1 MNRKIKLLGVV
12 AALLT
17 PCLALHALTEE
28 DIAMLDAAFEA
39 TFREGPTG
47 GMGVW
52 TDPSKVPTNYT
63 EWAYALT
70 TREGC
75 LGRFRMHLP
84 QGASYTDDEI
94 CEAFPICLQRRCI
107 VQMTSTNKLTWAWQN
122 GEGIVDNMFFLCENA
137 LASTNNIPIMEMIGA
152 SASETNSILY
162 RSTYRSYAFESILVA
177 LGMTDEKT
185 CYLCSI
191 YTNSAHWARHSGTGP
206 IDMYIRVY
214 TNGCDSA
221 TSSVVENAAATF
233 NPLTWQARYWIPTVD
248 TLAAVA
254 VPGYKNSHERAEYV
268 SNKLERAD
276 TTFYERR
283 YLLEVKAQLDALTEN
298 DFTVPNFT
306 GTPQW

>member
-1 MNRKIKLLGVV
+1 MTLKHILLGV
-12 AALLT
+12 ALLVQC
-17 PCLALHALTEE
+17 PALHALTEE
-28 DIAMLDAAFEA
+28 DIATLDAAFEA
-39 TFREGPTG
+39 TFREGPSG

-63 EWAYALT
+63 DWAYALT

-84 QGASYTDDEI
+84 QGALYTDDEI
-94 CEAFPICLQRRCI
+94 CEAFPICLQRRC
-107 VQMTSTNKLTWAWQN
+107 VAQLASTNKWTLAWECD
-122 GEGIVDNMFFLCENA
+122 EGIVDNMFFLCENA
-137 LASTNNIPIMEMIGA
+137 LASTNNIPMMEVIGA
-152 SASETNSILY
+152 LTSKTNAMYKSDAL
-162 RSTYRSYAFESILVA
+162 SSILVA
-177 LGMTDEKT
+177 LGMTDERT
-185 CYLCSI
+185 RYLCSV
-191 YTNSAHWARHSGTGP
+191 YTNSAHWARGMVSAA
-206 IDMYIRVY
+206 IYRYNKVY

-268 SNKLERAD
+268 SNRLERAD
-276 TTFYERR
+276 TTFFERR
-283 YLLEVKAQLDALTEN
+283 YLLEVKAQLDALTES

>member
-1 MNRKIKLLGVV
+1 MTLKHILLGV
-12 AALLT
+12 ALLT

-28 DIAMLDAAFEA
+28 DIAMLDAAFVA
-39 TFREGPTG
+39 TFRESPTG
-47 GMGVW
+47 GFGVW

-94 CEAFPICLQRRCI
+94 CEAFPVCLQRRCASQI
-107 VQMTSTNKLTWAWQN
+107 ASTNKWTTAWEWD
-122 GEGIVDNMFFLCENA
+122 EGIVDNMFFLCENA
-137 LASTNNIPIMEMIGA
+137 LASTNNIPLMEVIGA
-152 SASETNSILY
+152 STSETNAMYKSDAL
-162 RSTYRSYAFESILVA
+162 SSILVA
-177 LGMTDEKT
+177 LGMTDERT
-185 CYLCSI
+185 RYLCSV
-191 YTNSAHWARHSGTGP
+191 YTNSGHWARHSGTGP
-206 IDMYIRVY
+206 IYKYIKVY

-233 NPLTWQARYWIPTVD
+233 NPLTWQGRYWIPHVD

-276 TTFYERR
+276 TSFYERK
-283 YLLEVKAQLDALTEN
+283 YLLEVKAQLDALTES

>member
-1 MNRKIKLLGVV
+1 MTLKHILLGVT
-12 AALLT
+12 LLT
-17 PCLALHALTEE
+17 QCLALHALTEE
-28 DIAMLDAAFEA
+28 DIAMLDAAFVA
-39 TFREGPTG
+39 TFRESPTG
-47 GMGVW
+47 GFGVW

-94 CEAFPICLQRRCI
+94 CEAFPVCLQRRCASQI
-107 VQMTSTNKLTWAWQN
+107 ASTNKWTTAWEWD
-122 GEGIVDNMFFLCENA
+122 EGIVDNMFFLCENA
-137 LASTNNIPIMEMIGA
+137 LASTNNIPLMEVIGA
-152 SASETNSILY
+152 STSETNAMYKSDAL
-162 RSTYRSYAFESILVA
+162 SSILVA
-177 LGMTDEKT
+177 LGMTDERT
-185 CYLCSI
+185 RYLCSV
-191 YTNSAHWARHSGTGP
+191 YTNSGHWARHSGTGP
-206 IDMYIRVY
+206 IYKYIKVY

-276 TTFYERR
+276 TSFYERK
-283 YLLEVKAQLDALTEN
+283 YLLEVKAQLDTLTES

>member
-12 AALLT
+12 AALLAQC
-17 PCLALHALTEE
+17 PALHALTEE
-28 DIAMLDAAFEA
+28 DFATLDAAFEA
-39 TFREGPTG
+39 TFRESPSG

-75 LGRFRMHLP
+75 LERFRRHLP
-84 QGASYTDDEI
+84 QGALYTDDEI
-94 CEAFPICLQRRCI
+94 CEAFPICLQRRC
-107 VQMTSTNKLTWAWQN
+107 VAQLASTNKWTLAWECD
-122 GEGIVDNMFFLCENA
+122 EGIVDNMFFLCENA
-137 LASTNNIPIMEMIGA
+137 LASTNNIPVMEVIGA
-152 SASETNSILY
+152 SEAETNVMYKSD
-162 RSTYRSYAFESILVA
+162 AFESIMAA
-177 LGMTDEKT
+177 LGMTDEST
-185 CYLCSI
+185 RYLCAA
-191 YTNSAHWARHSGTGP
+191 YTNSTHWARGIVPAAIYG
-206 IDMYIRVY
+206 YIPVY

-283 YLLEVKAQLDALTEN
+283 YLLEVKAQLDALTES
-298 DFTVPNFT
+298 DFTVPNFM

>member
-1 MNRKIKLLGVV
+1 MTLKHILLGVT
-12 AALLT
+12 LLT

-28 DIAMLDAAFEA
+28 DIAMLDAAFVA
-39 TFREGPTG
+39 TFRESPTG
-47 GMGVW
+47 GFGVW

-94 CEAFPICLQRRCI
+94 CEAFPLCLQRRCASQI
-107 VQMTSTNKLTWAWQN
+107 ASTNKWTTAWEWD
-122 GEGIVDNMFFLCENA
+122 EGIVDNMFFLCENA
-137 LASTNNIPIMEMIGA
+137 LASTNNIPLMEVIGA
-152 SASETNSILY
+152 STSETNAMYKSDAL
-162 RSTYRSYAFESILVA
+162 SSILVA
-177 LGMTDEKT
+177 LGMTDERT
-185 CYLCSI
+185 RYLCSV
-191 YTNSAHWARHSGTGP
+191 YTNSGHWARHSGTGP
-206 IDMYIRVY
+206 IYKYIKVY

-276 TTFYERR
+276 TSFYERK
-283 YLLEVKAQLDALTEN
+283 YLLEVKAQLDALTES

>member
-1 MNRKIKLLGVV
+1 MR
-12 AALLT
+12 
-17 PCLALHALTEE
+17 
-28 DIAMLDAAFEA
+28 DAAFEA

-254 VPGYKNSHERAEYV
+254 VGIRVEQARACGHDVLRASVPSRGKGAARCPYGKRLHRSELHGDAAMV
-268 SNKLERAD
+268 ARGKFGDSNC
-276 TTFYERR
+276 
-283 YLLEVKAQLDALTEN
+283 QAL
-298 DFTVPNFT
+298 DFTAYR
-306 GTPQW
+306 GACPQSPHR

>member
-1 MNRKIKLLGVV
+1 MMTTKHILFSC
-12 AALLT
+12 ALLT

-28 DIAMLDAAFEA
+28 DIAMLDAAFVA
-39 TFREGPTG
+39 TFRESPTG
-47 GMGVW
+47 GFGVW

-94 CEAFPICLQRRCI
+94 CEAFPICLQRRCASQI
-107 VQMTSTNKLTWAWQN
+107 ASTNKWTTAWEWD
-122 GEGIVDNMFFLCENA
+122 EGIVDNMFFLCENA
-137 LASTNNIPIMEMIGA
+137 LASTNNIPMMEVIGA
-152 SASETNSILY
+152 LTSKTNAMYKSDAL
-162 RSTYRSYAFESILVA
+162 SSILVA
-177 LGMTDEKT
+177 LGMTDERT
-185 CYLCSI
+185 RYLCSV
-191 YTNSAHWARHSGTGP
+191 YTNSAHWARGMVSAA
-206 IDMYIRVY
+206 IYRYNKVY

-233 NPLTWQARYWIPTVD
+233 NPLTWQGRYWIPHVD

-276 TTFYERR
+276 TSFYERK
-283 YLLEVKAQLDALTEN
+283 YLLEVKAQLDTLTES

>member
-1 MNRKIKLLGVV
+1 MTLKHILLGV
-12 AALLT
+12 ALLT

-28 DIAMLDAAFEA
+28 DIAMLDAAFVA
-39 TFREGPTG
+39 TFRESPTG
-47 GMGVW
+47 GFGVW

-94 CEAFPICLQRRCI
+94 CEAFPVCLQRRCASQI
-107 VQMTSTNKLTWAWQN
+107 ASTNKWTTAWEWD
-122 GEGIVDNMFFLCENA
+122 EGIVDNMFFLCENA
-137 LASTNNIPIMEMIGA
+137 LASTNNIPLMEVIGA
-152 SASETNSILY
+152 STSETNAMYKSDAL
-162 RSTYRSYAFESILVA
+162 SSILVA
-177 LGMTDEKT
+177 LGMTDERT
-185 CYLCSI
+185 RYLCSV
-191 YTNSAHWARHSGTGP
+191 YTNSGHWARHSGTGP
-206 IDMYIRVY
+206 IYKYIKVY

-276 TTFYERR
+276 TSFYERK

>member
-1 MNRKIKLLGVV
+1 MTTKYILLGV
-12 AALLT
+12 ALLVQC
-17 PCLALHALTEE
+17 PALHALTEE
-28 DIAMLDAAFEA
+28 DIATLDAAFEA
-39 TFREGPTG
+39 TFRESPSG

-63 EWAYALT
+63 DWAYALT

-84 QGASYTDDEI
+84 QGALYTDDEI
-94 CEAFPICLQRRCI
+94 CEAFPICLQRRC
-107 VQMTSTNKLTWAWQN
+107 VAQLASTNKWTLAWECD
-122 GEGIVDNMFFLCENA
+122 EGIVDNMFFLCENA
-137 LASTNNIPIMEMIGA
+137 LASTNNIPMMEVIGA
-152 SASETNSILY
+152 S
-162 RSTYRSYAFESILVA
+162 V
-177 LGMTDEKT
+177 
-185 CYLCSI
+185 
-191 YTNSAHWARHSGTGP
+191 YTNSAHWARGMVSAA
-206 IDMYIRVY
+206 IYRYNKVY

-233 NPLTWQARYWIPTVD
+233 NPLTWQGRYWIPHVD

-276 TTFYERR
+276 TTFFERR

>member
-1 MNRKIKLLGVV
+1 MTLKHILLGV
-12 AALLT
+12 ALLT
-17 PCLALHALTEE
+17 QCLALHALTEE
-28 DIAMLDAAFEA
+28 DIATLDAAFEA

-47 GMGVW
+47 GINVW
-52 TDPSKVPTNYT
+52 VDPLKVPTNYT

-94 CEAFPICLQRRCI
+94 CEAFPVCLQRRCASQI
-107 VQMTSTNKLTWAWQN
+107 ASTNKWTTAWEWD
-122 GEGIVDNMFFLCENA
+122 EGIVDNMFFLCENA
-137 LASTNNIPIMEMIGA
+137 LASTNNIPLMEVIGA
-152 SASETNSILY
+152 STSETNAMYKSDAL
-162 RSTYRSYAFESILVA
+162 SSILVA
-177 LGMTDEKT
+177 LGMTDERT
-185 CYLCSI
+185 RYLCSV
-191 YTNSAHWARHSGTGP
+191 YTNSGHWARHSGTGP
-206 IDMYIRVY
+206 IYKYIKVY

-276 TTFYERR
+276 TSFYERR

>member
-1 MNRKIKLLGVV
+1 MTTKHILFSC
-12 AALLT
+12 ALLVQ
-17 PCLALHALTEE
+17 CLALHALTEE
-28 DIAMLDAAFEA
+28 DIATLDAAFEA

-94 CEAFPICLQRRCI
+94 CEAFPVCLQRRCASQI
-107 VQMTSTNKLTWAWQN
+107 ASTNKWTTAW
-122 GEGIVDNMFFLCENA
+122 EWDDGIVDNMFFLCENA
-137 LASTNNIPIMEMIGA
+137 LASTNNIPLMEVIGA
-152 SASETNSILY
+152 STSETNAMYKSDAL
-162 RSTYRSYAFESILVA
+162 SSILVA
-177 LGMTDEKT
+177 LGMTDERT
-185 CYLCSI
+185 RYLCSV
-191 YTNSAHWARHSGTGP
+191 YTNSGHWARHSGTGP
-206 IDMYIRVY
+206 IYKYIKVY

-276 TTFYERR
+276 TSFYERK
-283 YLLEVKAQLDALTEN
+283 YLLEVKAQLDALTES

>member
-1 MNRKIKLLGVV
+1 MTLKHILLGV
-12 AALLT
+12 ALLT
-17 PCLALHALTEE
+17 QCPALHALTEE
-28 DIAMLDAAFEA
+28 DIATLDAAFEA
-39 TFREGPTG
+39 TFRESPSG

-63 EWAYALT
+63 DWAYALT

-84 QGASYTDDEI
+84 QGALYTDDEI
-94 CEAFPICLQRRCI
+94 CEAFPICLQRRC
-107 VQMTSTNKLTWAWQN
+107 VAQLASTNKWTLAWECD
-122 GEGIVDNMFFLCENA
+122 EGIVDNMFFLCENA
-137 LASTNNIPIMEMIGA
+137 LASTNNIPMMEVIGA
-152 SASETNSILY
+152 LTSKTNAMYKSDAL
-162 RSTYRSYAFESILVA
+162 SSILVA
-177 LGMTDEKT
+177 LGMTDERT
-185 CYLCSI
+185 RYLCSV
-191 YTNSAHWARHSGTGP
+191 YTNSAHWARGMVSAA
-206 IDMYIRVY
+206 IYRYNKVY

-233 NPLTWQARYWIPTVD
+233 NPLTWQGRYWIPHVD

-254 VPGYKNSHERAEYV
+254 VPGYKNSHERVEYV

-283 YLLEVKAQLDALTEN
+283 YLLEVKAQLDALTES

>member
-1 MNRKIKLLGVV
+1 MTIKHILLGVT
-12 AALLT
+12 LLT
-17 PCLALHALTEE
+17 QCLALHALTEE
-28 DIAMLDAAFEA
+28 DIAMLDAAFVA
-39 TFREGPTG
+39 TFRESPTG
-47 GMGVW
+47 GFGVW

-94 CEAFPICLQRRCI
+94 CEAFPVCLQRRCASQI
-107 VQMTSTNKLTWAWQN
+107 ASTNKWTTAWEWD
-122 GEGIVDNMFFLCENA
+122 EGIVDNMFFLCENA
-137 LASTNNIPIMEMIGA
+137 LASTNNIPLMEVIGA
-152 SASETNSILY
+152 STSETNAMYKSDAL
-162 RSTYRSYAFESILVA
+162 SSILVA
-177 LGMTDEKT
+177 FGMTDERT
-185 CYLCSI
+185 RYLCSV
-191 YTNSAHWARHSGTGP
+191 YTNSGHWARHSGTGP
-206 IDMYIRVY
+206 IYKYIKVY

-276 TTFYERR
+276 TSFYERK

>member
-1 MNRKIKLLGVV
+1 MTLKHILLGV
-12 AALLT
+12 ALLVQ
-17 PCLALHALTEE
+17 CLALHALTEE
-28 DIAMLDAAFEA
+28 DIATLDAAFEA
-39 TFREGPTG
+39 TFREGPTCG
-47 GMGVW
+47 INVW
-52 TDPSKVPTNYT
+52 VDPAKVPTNYT

-94 CEAFPICLQRRCI
+94 CEAFPVCLQRRCAAQI
-107 VQMTSTNKLTWAWQN
+107 ASTNKWTTAWERE
-122 GEGIVDNMFFLCENA
+122 EGIVDHMFFLCENA
-137 LASTNNIPIMEMIGA
+137 LCT
-152 SASETNSILY
+152 
-162 RSTYRSYAFESILVA
+162 R
-177 LGMTDEKT
+177 
-185 CYLCSI
+185 YLCAA
-191 YTNSAHWARHSGTGP
+191 YTNSTHWARGIVPAAIYG
-206 IDMYIRVY
+206 YIPVY

-233 NPLTWQARYWIPTVD
+233 NPLTWQGRYWIPHVD

-254 VPGYKNSHERAEYV
+254 VPGYKNSHERVEYV

-276 TTFYERR
+276 TSFYERK
-283 YLLEVKAQLDALTEN
+283 YLLEVKAQLDTLTES

>member
-1 MNRKIKLLGVV
+1 MTTKYILLGV
-12 AALLT
+12 ALLAQC
-17 PCLALHALTEE
+17 PALHALTEE
-28 DIAMLDAAFEA
+28 DFATLDAAFEA
-39 TFREGPTG
+39 TFRESPSG

-75 LGRFRMHLP
+75 LERFRRHLP
-84 QGASYTDDEI
+84 QGALYTDDEI
-94 CEAFPICLQRRCI
+94 CEAFPICLQRRC
-107 VQMTSTNKLTWAWQN
+107 VAQLASTNKWTLAWECD
-122 GEGIVDNMFFLCENA
+122 EGIVDNMFFLCENA
-137 LASTNNIPIMEMIGA
+137 LASTNNIPVMEVIGA
-152 SASETNSILY
+152 SEAETNAMYKSD
-162 RSTYRSYAFESILVA
+162 AFESIMAA
-177 LGMTDEKT
+177 LGMTDEST
-185 CYLCSI
+185 RYLCAA
-191 YTNSAHWARHSGTGP
+191 YTNSTHWARGIVPAAIYG
-206 IDMYIRVY
+206 YIPVY

>member
-1 MNRKIKLLGVV
+1 MTLKHILLGV
-12 AALLT
+12 ALLT

-28 DIAMLDAAFEA
+28 DIAMLDAAFVA

-47 GMGVW
+47 GFGVW

-94 CEAFPICLQRRCI
+94 CEAFPVCLQRRCASQI
-107 VQMTSTNKLTWAWQN
+107 ASTNKWTTAWEWD
-122 GEGIVDNMFFLCENA
+122 EGIVDNMFFLCENA
-137 LASTNNIPIMEMIGA
+137 LASTNNIPMMEVIGA
-152 SASETNSILY
+152 LTSKTNAMYKSDAL
-162 RSTYRSYAFESILVA
+162 SSILVA
-177 LGMTDEKT
+177 LGMTDERT
-185 CYLCSI
+185 RYLCSV
-191 YTNSAHWARHSGTGP
+191 YTNSAHWARGMVSAA
-206 IDMYIRVY
+206 IYRYNKVY

-233 NPLTWQARYWIPTVD
+233 NPLTWQGRYWIPHVD

-276 TTFYERR
+276 TTFYERK
-283 YLLEVKAQLDALTEN
+283 YLLEVKAQLDTLTES

>member
-1 MNRKIKLLGVV
+1 MMTTKHILFSC
-12 AALLT
+12 ALLT

-28 DIAMLDAAFEA
+28 DIAMLDAAFVA
-39 TFREGPTG
+39 TFRESPTG
-47 GMGVW
+47 GFGVW

-94 CEAFPICLQRRCI
+94 CEAFPVCLQRRCASQI
-107 VQMTSTNKLTWAWQN
+107 ASTNKWTTAWEWD
-122 GEGIVDNMFFLCENA
+122 EGIVDNMFFLCENA
-137 LASTNNIPIMEMIGA
+137 LASTNNIPMMEVIGA
-152 SASETNSILY
+152 LTSKTNAMYKSDAL
-162 RSTYRSYAFESILVA
+162 SSILVA
-177 LGMTDEKT
+177 LGMTDERT
-185 CYLCSI
+185 RYLCSV
-191 YTNSAHWARHSGTGP
+191 YTNSAHWARGMVSAA
-206 IDMYIRVY
+206 IYRYNKVY

-233 NPLTWQARYWIPTVD
+233 NPLTWQGRYWIPHVD

-276 TTFYERR
+276 TTFFERK
-283 YLLEVKAQLDALTEN
+283 YLLEVKAQLDALTES

>member
-1 MNRKIKLLGVV
+1 MMTTKHILFSC
-12 AALLT
+12 ALLT

-28 DIAMLDAAFEA
+28 DIAMLDAAFVA
-39 TFREGPTG
+39 TFRESPTG
-47 GMGVW
+47 GFGVW

-94 CEAFPICLQRRCI
+94 CEAFPVCLQRRCASQI
-107 VQMTSTNKLTWAWQN
+107 ASTNKWTTAWEWD
-122 GEGIVDNMFFLCENA
+122 EGIVDNMFFLCENA
-137 LASTNNIPIMEMIGA
+137 LASTNNIPMMEVIGA
-152 SASETNSILY
+152 LTSKTNAMYKSDAL
-162 RSTYRSYAFESILVA
+162 SSILVA
-177 LGMTDEKT
+177 LGMTDERT
-185 CYLCSI
+185 RYLCSV
-191 YTNSAHWARHSGTGP
+191 YTNSAHWARGMVSAA
-206 IDMYIRVY
+206 IYRYNKVY

-233 NPLTWQARYWIPTVD
+233 NPLTWQGRYWIPHVD

-276 TTFYERR
+276 TSFYERK

>member
-1 MNRKIKLLGVV
+1 MMTTKHILFSC
-12 AALLT
+12 ALLT
-17 PCLALHALTEE
+17 QCLALHALTEE
-28 DIAMLDAAFEA
+28 DIAMLDAAFVA
-39 TFREGPTG
+39 TFRESPTG
-47 GMGVW
+47 GFGVW

-94 CEAFPICLQRRCI
+94 CEAFPVCLQRRCASQI
-107 VQMTSTNKLTWAWQN
+107 ASTNKWTTAWEWD
-122 GEGIVDNMFFLCENA
+122 EGIVDNMFFLCENA
-137 LASTNNIPIMEMIGA
+137 LASTNNIPLMEVIGA
-152 SASETNSILY
+152 STSETNAMYKSDAL
-162 RSTYRSYAFESILVA
+162 SSILVA
-177 LGMTDEKT
+177 LGMTDERT
-185 CYLCSI
+185 RYLCSV
-191 YTNSAHWARHSGTGP
+191 YTNSGHWARHSGTGP
-206 IDMYIRVY
+206 IYKYIKVY

-233 NPLTWQARYWIPTVD
+233 NPLTWQDRYWIPTVD

-276 TTFYERR
+276 TTFYERK
-283 YLLEVKAQLDALTEN
+283 YLLEVKAQLDTLTES

>member
-1 MNRKIKLLGVV
+1 MTLKHILLGV
-12 AALLT
+12 ALLT
-17 PCLALHALTEE
+17 QCLALHALTEE
-28 DIAMLDAAFEA
+28 DIAMLDAAFVA
-39 TFREGPTG
+39 TFRESPTG
-47 GMGVW
+47 GFGVW

-94 CEAFPICLQRRCI
+94 CEAFPVCLQRRCASQI
-107 VQMTSTNKLTWAWQN
+107 ASTNKWTTAWEWD
-122 GEGIVDNMFFLCENA
+122 EGIVDNMFFLCENA
-137 LASTNNIPIMEMIGA
+137 LASTNNIPLMEVIGA
-152 SASETNSILY
+152 STSETNAMYKSDAL
-162 RSTYRSYAFESILVA
+162 SSILVA
-177 LGMTDEKT
+177 LGMTDERT
-185 CYLCSI
+185 RYLCSV
-191 YTNSAHWARHSGTGP
+191 YTNSGHWARHSGTGP
-206 IDMYIRVY
+206 IYKYIKVY

-276 TTFYERR
+276 TSFYERK
-283 YLLEVKAQLDALTEN
+283 YLLEVKAQLDTLTES